1 MDKKR
6 PTGNKL
12 ILTDAAELENK
23 LHHRSKRVPALVLFL
38 VVALGFGAYHLY
50 YVLL

>member
-1 MDKKR
+1 MSEKRLTGDK
-6 PTGNKL
+6 L
-12 ILTDAAELENK
+12 VLADAAKLEK
-23 LHHRSKRVPALVLFL
+23 RLHHRSKRVAALALFL